1 VWAWSQYLSGRLSML
16 AYSSGGEEGAGG
28 WCASSATVRIRTRLR
43 GTRGALLCSALLLA
57 PVIEA
62 SIGGTVTGAPCSPPL
77 PPLPPSGSNVTGLGT
92 STQPRCTRVRW
103 STHRLPARSIWFRP
117 MEHTPCS
124 YSSIL
129 VEFIS
134 RYFKYSLYVF

>member
-1 VWAWSQYLSGRLSML
+1 MWCGHGASIYLGDSLCWHTVV
-16 AYSSGGEEGAGG
+16 EERRELGDGARRRRRCGSARG
-28 WCASSATVRIRTRLR
+28 CAGLGV
-43 GTRGALLCSALLLA
+43 LCSALLLA

>member
-1 VWAWSQYLSGRLSML
+1 MVRVVGDGADPHAAARDSG
-16 AYSSGGEEGAGG
+16 
-28 WCASSATVRIRTRLR
+28 
-43 GTRGALLCSALLLA
+43 CSALLCFWRRSLKHQLA
-57 PVIEA
+57 ARSP
-62 SIGGTVTGAPCSPPL
+62 GHPAPHHCRPCPPPGQTSL
-77 PPLPPSGSNVTGLGT
+77 DLGRAR
-92 STQPRCTRVRW
+92 SHVARVRW